1 MVTVLETLAL
11 LVEEKKRLS
20 LSLDMA
26 NKYVKLA
33 ILGCIVV
40 SLGALALERN
50 EIQAAN
56 TNPVNDDTELLEV
69 ADYSSY
75 RENNAYHTVTLS
87 SAKSAYQ
94 QLDSKKEGRANTT
107 YVIQSDFD
115 LEGKTINMPENCVLR
130 FEGGVLRNG
139 AVVGDNTNI
148 EAPPRQLF
156 ATSMTLKG
164 TWCIDQ
170 AFVEWFGARAMTK
183 YNKTAALNNAAAIQL
198 AANTFQNVSFAANS
212 NNKAFYYVTA
222 EKGSNWVINIHEP
235 VSMSGINQVS
245 TQIVYV
251 GESDIPVFYLTKSDA
266 EYVFGPRYASI
277 QNMCIRGE
285 DYKCRKGTA
294 IYVENGVAHVKFEN
308 LYFCYLNECFVSDT
322 WSVNLN
328 TCKAEVSNV
337 GFRMGVEHKGMPA
350 QNLTRCT
357 AGYCKIAFALKSVFY
372 STMLNC
378 SSDYC
383 EVAWAI
389 DQCIGLTLMTIGAE
403 HCKQFMDIKGNDTR
417 HIKLSNAFICVY
429 KNDEMTKEDWNNF
442 VSVGEKVRHV
452 VFEEVDFEM
461 NEPKALSSLKNR
473 DTRFIMVKG
482 PNSQNQAFTISN
494 SYCSRGD
501 VNGFIDCRK

>member
-148 EAPPRQLF
+148 EAPPRQ
-156 ATSMTLKG
+156 
-164 TWCIDQ
+164 
-170 AFVEWFGARAMTK
+170 
-183 YNKTAALNNAAAIQL
+183 
-198 AANTFQNVSFAANS
+198 
-212 NNKAFYYVTA
+212 
-222 EKGSNWVINIHEP
+222 
-235 VSMSGINQVS
+235 
-245 TQIVYV
+245 
-251 GESDIPVFYLTKSDA
+251 
-266 EYVFGPRYASI
+266 
-277 QNMCIRGE
+277 
-285 DYKCRKGTA
+285 
-294 IYVENGVAHVKFEN
+294 
-308 LYFCYLNECFVSDT
+308 
-322 WSVNLN
+322 
-328 TCKAEVSNV
+328 
-337 GFRMGVEHKGMPA
+337 
-350 QNLTRCT
+350 
-357 AGYCKIAFALKSVFY
+357 
-372 STMLNC
+372 
-378 SSDYC
+378 
-383 EVAWAI
+383 
-389 DQCIGLTLMTIGAE
+389 
-403 HCKQFMDIKGNDTR
+403 
-417 HIKLSNAFICVY
+417 
-429 KNDEMTKEDWNNF
+429 
-442 VSVGEKVRHV
+442 
-452 VFEEVDFEM
+452 
-461 NEPKALSSLKNR
+461 
-473 DTRFIMVKG
+473 
-482 PNSQNQAFTISN
+482 
-494 SYCSRGD
+494 
-501 VNGFIDCRK
+501 